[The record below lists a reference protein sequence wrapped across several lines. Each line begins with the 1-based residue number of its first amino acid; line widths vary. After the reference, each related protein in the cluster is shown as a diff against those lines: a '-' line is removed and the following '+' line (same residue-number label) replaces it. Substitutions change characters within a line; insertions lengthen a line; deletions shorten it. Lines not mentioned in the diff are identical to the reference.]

1 MKKLK
6 VMSMLALSAL
16 LMTGCGDAMP
26 ELTSEQSDMISE
38 YAAGLLLKYSPNYN
52 YKIVSE
58 DELEVALAA
67 MQPIEEE
74 QTQEQPEI
82 ETSETPET
90 EAEQP
95 QDTSGNETEEGV
107 TETDLADSDTVVQNI
122 DDDLA
127 SLLGIED
134 VTLKYNSY
142 EICDSYPKNNSGFTV
157 SAAQGR
163 KLLVVHFDLENST
176 GEKIN
181 CSLFDYSLKVR
192 FTLNESSTVSAL
204 STMLPNEMMSYMD
217 SLDSGGTDDVVAVAE
232 ISDSYTD
239 DLTGLSIQITSD
251 TGKVDVRAK

>member
-1 MKKLK
+1 
-6 VMSMLALSAL
+6 
-16 LMTGCGDAMP
+16 
-26 ELTSEQSDMISE
+26 MISE

-217 SLDSGGTDDVVAVAE
+217 SLDAGGTDDVVAVAE